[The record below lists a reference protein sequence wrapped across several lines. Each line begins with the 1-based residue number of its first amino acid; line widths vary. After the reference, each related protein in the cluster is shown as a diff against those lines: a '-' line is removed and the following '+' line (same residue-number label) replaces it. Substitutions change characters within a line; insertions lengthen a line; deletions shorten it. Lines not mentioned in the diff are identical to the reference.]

1 MALGIPCVTTPLAN
15 NALKALKNEEIIIAD
30 SVEEFVKNIHFLLT
44 NEKSERIGTKGKQLV
59 LRNFNWG
66 NSTEILAKAI
76 QKA

>member
-44 NEKSERIGTKGKQLV
+44 NEKSERIGNKGKQLV